1 MDKDNKFNWDK
12 MLKHLDGVNEDGK
25 APGKL
30 NEEELEML
38 LLAEEMRIKLKG
50 MDPEAQ
56 FPVEEGW
63 KELQYAHE
71 QSKRKAPLLISWYK
85 RHQWLSIA
93 ATMALLLA
101 PVLWWYTTTTDK
113 TEKGISNPV
122 AKHAPSNQIRLTLGN
137 GESINVEE
145 QSGALKAA
153 KEHLALSGS
162 GIVYQKEGE
171 MKAALAGNNTLEVP
185 FGKQTKVLLSD
196 GTQIWVNAGS
206 KLTYPSQFGAAKREV
221 ILEGEAFFEVVHQ
234 AERPFIVH
242 TGKLSINVLG
252 TEFNVNTFG
261 ASFQTALVRGKVK
274 LEAGTKS
281 MVLLPGELGSYDDQ
295 SAGLSKKESNLRE
308 YTAWKDKEIYFD
320 NGRLGDIASRLERE
334 YDLSFSFENPELKNL
349 HFTVDMPRPEEVQ
362 AVLNNIRLSTNQI
375 SFVFKGKEIK
385 VKKR

>member
-12 MLKHLDGVNEDGK
+12 MLKHLDGVNEDGE
-25 APGKL
+25 APGTL

-71 QSKRKAPLLISWYK
+71 QSKRKEPLLISWYK

-101 PVLWWYTTTTDK
+101 PVFWWYATDK

-122 AKHAPSNQIRLTLGN
+122 AKQVPSNQIRLTLGN
-137 GESINVEE
+137 GKSINIEE
-145 QSGALKAA
+145 QSGALKGAE
-153 KEHLALSGS
+153 EHLALTGS
-162 GIVYQKEGE
+162 AIVYEKEG
-171 MKAALAGNNTLEVP
+171 AAKENLAGNNTLEVP
-185 FGKQTKVLLSD
+185 FGKQTKVVLSD
-196 GTQIWVNAGS
+196 GTQIWINAGS

-221 ILEGEAFFEVVHQ
+221 SLEGEAFFDVVHQ
-234 AERPFIVH
+234 AQRPFVVH
-242 TGKLSINVLG
+242 TGRLSINVLG

-261 ASFQTALVRGKVK
+261 ASFQTALVRGKVR

-281 MVLLPGELGSYDDQ
+281 MVLLPGELGTYHDQ

-308 YTAWKDKEIYFD
+308 YTAWKDKELYFD
-320 NGRLGDIASRLERE
+320 NGRLGDIVSRLERE
-334 YDLSFSFENPELKNL
+334 YDLSFSFESPELKNL
-349 HFTVDMPRPEEVQ
+349 HFTIDMPRPDEVQ
-362 AVLNNIRLSTNQI
+362 GVLNNIRLSTNQI
-375 SFVFKGKEIK
+375 NFVFKGKQIE

>member
-12 MLKHLDGVNEDGK
+12 MLKHLDGINEDGK
-25 APGKL
+25 APGIL

-56 FPVEEGW
+56 FPAEEGW

-71 QSKRKAPLLISWYK
+71 QSKRKRPLLISWYR

-93 ATMALLLA
+93 ATMAL
-101 PVLWWYTTTTDK
+101 VLTSLFWWYATHK

-122 AKHAPSNQIRLTLGN
+122 AKQAPSNQIRLTLGN
-137 GESINVEE
+137 GKSINIEE
-145 QSGALKAA
+145 QSGKLEGADELV
-153 KEHLALSGS
+153 ALSGS
-162 GIVYQKEGE
+162 AIVYQQEGAAKEI
-171 MKAALAGNNTLEVP
+171 LSGNNTLEVP
-185 FGKQTKVLLSD
+185 FGKQTKVVLSD
-196 GTQIWVNAGS
+196 GTQIWINAGS
-206 KLTYPSQFGAAKREV
+206 KLTYPSQFGTAKREV
-221 ILEGEAFFEVVHQ
+221 SLEGEAFFDVAQQVQ
-234 AERPFIVH
+234 RPFIVH

-261 ASFQTALVRGKVK
+261 SSFQTALVRGKVK

-281 MVLLPGELGSYDDQ
+281 MVLLPGELGSYHDQ

-334 YDLSFSFENPELKNL
+334 YDLSFSFESPELKNL
-349 HFTVDMPRPEEVQ
+349 HFTVDMPRPDEVQ

-375 SFVFKGKEIK
+375 NFVFKGQQIE

>member
-1 MDKDNKFNWDK
+1 
-12 MLKHLDGVNEDGK
+12 MLKHLDGVNEDGE
-25 APGKL
+25 APGTL

-71 QSKRKAPLLISWYK
+71 QSKRKEPLLISWYK

-101 PVLWWYTTTTDK
+101 PVFWWYATDK

-122 AKHAPSNQIRLTLGN
+122 AKQVPSNQIRLTLGN
-137 GESINVEE
+137 GKSINIEE
-145 QSGALKAA
+145 QSGALKGAE
-153 KEHLALSGS
+153 EHLALTGS
-162 GIVYQKEGE
+162 AIVYEKEG
-171 MKAALAGNNTLEVP
+171 AAKENLAGNNTLEVP
-185 FGKQTKVLLSD
+185 FGKQTKVVLSD
-196 GTQIWVNAGS
+196 GTQIWINAGS

-221 ILEGEAFFEVVHQ
+221 SLEGEAFFDVVHQ
-234 AERPFIVH
+234 AQRPFVVH
-242 TGKLSINVLG
+242 TGRLSINVLG

-261 ASFQTALVRGKVK
+261 ASFQTALVRGKVR

-281 MVLLPGELGSYDDQ
+281 MVLLPGELGTYHDQ

-308 YTAWKDKEIYFD
+308 YTAWKDKELYFD

-334 YDLSFSFENPELKNL
+334 YDLSFSFESPELKNL
-349 HFTVDMPRPEEVQ
+349 HFTIDMPRPDEVQ
-362 AVLNNIRLSTNQI
+362 GVLNNIRLSTNQI
-375 SFVFKGKEIK
+375 NFVFKGKQIE

>member
-12 MLKHLDGVNEDGK
+12 MLKHLDGVNEDGE
-25 APGKL
+25 APGTL

-71 QSKRKAPLLISWYK
+71 QSKRKEPLLISWYK

-101 PVLWWYTTTTDK
+101 PVFWWYATDK

-122 AKHAPSNQIRLTLGN
+122 AKQVPSNQIRLTLGN
-137 GESINVEE
+137 GKSINIEE
-145 QSGALKAA
+145 QSGALKGAE
-153 KEHLALSGS
+153 EHLALTGS
-162 GIVYQKEGE
+162 AIVYEKEG
-171 MKAALAGNNTLEVP
+171 AAKENLAGNNTLEVP
-185 FGKQTKVLLSD
+185 FGKQTKVVLSD
-196 GTQIWVNAGS
+196 GTQIWINAGS

-221 ILEGEAFFEVVHQ
+221 SLEGEAFFDVVHQ
-234 AERPFIVH
+234 AQRPFVVH
-242 TGKLSINVLG
+242 TGQLSINVLG

-261 ASFQTALVRGKVK
+261 ASFQTALVRGKVR

-281 MVLLPGELGSYDDQ
+281 MVLLPGELGTYHDQ

-308 YTAWKDKEIYFD
+308 YTAWKDKELYFD
-320 NGRLGDIASRLERE
+320 NGRLGDIVSRLERE
-334 YDLSFSFENPELKNL
+334 YDLSFSFESPELKNL
-349 HFTVDMPRPEEVQ
+349 HFTIDMPRPDEVQ
-362 AVLNNIRLSTNQI
+362 GVLNNIRLSTNQI
-375 SFVFKGKEIK
+375 NFVFKGKQIE